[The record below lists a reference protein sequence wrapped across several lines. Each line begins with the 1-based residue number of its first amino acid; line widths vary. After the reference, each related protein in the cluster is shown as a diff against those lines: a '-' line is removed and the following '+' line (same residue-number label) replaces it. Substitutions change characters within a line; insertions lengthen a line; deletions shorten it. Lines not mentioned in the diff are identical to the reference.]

1 MMQQFKPLSLEDREL
16 FLNYLDDYPFET
28 YEYSFL
34 TLYMW
39 RNYFQAEYAL
49 VDNALV
55 IKKYKENEGAC
66 FMEPLGYTSETLPHI
81 VENLLW
87 MRKKDAM
94 FTSLFKVIE
103 EPFVSKLKELYG
115 KKLICSA
122 NRNYADYIYLTSDLI
137 SLSGKKL
144 QKRKNQYR
152 QFVKNYNYCIKDL
165 HEEGVKEDCLS
176 FARKWYEKSF
186 SKTKEMFYELEGLKE
201 IFEHLAEFSPL
212 GMAVYV
218 DGRIVGFTMG
228 EKLNSSLAT
237 VHVEKG
243 DINFKGIYAFINKT
257 FAEKY
262 LKDTLYI
269 NRQED
274 MGIPGLRRAK
284 QSYDPYKLVKK
295 YTADII

>member
-1 MMQQFKPLSLEDREL
+1 MQQFKPLSLEDREL

-55 IKKYKENEGAC
+55 IKKYKEKEGAC
-66 FMEPLGYTSETLPHI
+66 FMEPLGYTPEALPQI
-81 VENLLW
+81 IENLLEIK
-87 MRKKDAM
+87 RKDAM
-94 FTSLFKVIE
+94 FRSLFKVIE
-103 EPFVSKLKELYG
+103 EPFVYKLKELYG

-122 NRNYADYIYLTSDLI
+122 NRNYADYLYLTSDLI
-137 SLSGKKL
+137 ALSGKKL

-152 QFVKNYNYCIKDL
+152 QFVKNYNYRLKDL
-165 HEEGVKEDCLS
+165 YEEGVREDCLD
-176 FARKWYEKSF
+176 FARKWYEMSP

-201 IFEHLAEFSPL
+201 VFEHLPEFSPL
-212 GMAVYV
+212 GMAVYI
-218 DGRIVGFTMG
+218 DDRIVGFTVG

-243 DINFKGIYAFINKT
+243 DTNYKGIYAFINKT
-257 FAEKY
+257 FAERY

-295 YTADII
+295 YSADIMG